1 VLIKSSREAATH
13 LPDTD
18 VRRRHPPEIAMEPN
32 PLDAAM
38 ASPPDPST
46 PDAAMEGQRAPASG
60 LAAASAL
67 AASGQ
72 GAPDLGDAGLAAP
85 LDGGRWPCRGALIGM
100 YSDLTNTKPSSCTIR
115 AENASLIY
123 HGLTFVDQ
131 CKLQSLGACGRETS
145 NYCRD
150 DMFTKPLQLSNL
162 SPSS

>member
-1 VLIKSSREAATH
+1 
-13 LPDTD
+13 
-18 VRRRHPPEIAMEPN
+18 MEPN

-85 LDGGRWPCRGALIGM
+85 LDGGRRGRWPCRAARRWPLRAGRWPCRGALIGM

-115 AENASLIY
+115 AENASLI
-123 HGLTFVDQ
+123 FF
-131 CKLQSLGACGRETS
+131 
-145 NYCRD
+145 RD
-150 DMFTKPLQLSNL
+150 CA
-162 SPSS
+162 